1 MYIYISDNAYKYLY
15 FDFFFGFGVIILNVL
30 DDIYK
35 FFIIPM
41 FGLGLAIPLISVI
54 IIKSWK
60 LLKTVHSNVYFLGL
74 VSSIMQAGATIV
86 HSSGLKVVSENL
98 GLFTEEQFVVMKDIS
113 EAQSGLIRIFS
124 GYVSDI
130 IKDQKGFLILGYGAM
145 IIFKII
151 FVLVA
156 MLDVLQGYLP
166 SSIFG
171 FKTVLIFGIAYVVA
185 HMLDRVF
192 NGLRDAP
199 RQKLINTT
207 TTQENK
213 FICFAIRKSIASI
226 GTVIGAVITFYCM
239 EYNMLDTAWPLW
251 LTSTHKAY
259 ILSVLIVS
267 AAVGLLIVKI
277 RNINTNTSTQENKKS
292 DVANSSYWVYTSA
305 TMVIIPLIVFLRNY
319 LISFIATFKFVDF
332 GGSAGVSFALVAMSV
347 VFFRYTSLYTFVPTI
362 ILSFLA
368 YFLNSTVDVN
378 YLLILIK
385 CFSLYFIYCDKKNF
399 DIKSVGFVFA
409 SIASMFLPISF
420 TNYINFFGICSFSF
434 SMIDNYK
441 NNRMMDKSKLL
452 NAGLLSIGGFN
463 VFDAILLNTMINKIN
478 AYVFAGL
485 ALSIPSVQYGLEYTC
500 ELLND
505 SSVLH
510 SILSI
515 FSKFVPIIAT
525 ATAPLYLMKWSDK
538 LCKSAIMSIASGFF
552 IITRIDFIVAIPVSL
567 IVYGILRKID
577 FVHIKEILGENK
589 NGNSYFYSIVG
600 ISTLTS
606 FCRIND
612 YILLKDLRKI
622 VPFES
627 AQVPV
632 LFGILYLWITLFS
645 ILYGVL
651 LHQGR
656 KKLLIS
662 FVIISLLACN
672 SLCALGVYGLSGN
685 LFGIPMSYIGINLI
699 FMFHGFFSAGDETA
713 LNTLMQDSVP
723 SKKVYGT
730 YFGIYDS
737 ITAIAKLLGTLV
749 MNTIWF
755 YCDAG
760 TGVSVVGSYSSIL
773 LILGVA
779 GAGLYMSNGKKRMS
793 IEA

>member
-1 MYIYISDNAYKYLY
+1 MLDN
-15 FDFFFGFGVIILNVL
+15 
-30 DDIYK
+30 IYK

-41 FGLGLAIPLISVI
+41 VGLGLSIPLISVI

-74 VSSIMQAGATIV
+74 VSSVMQVGATIV
-86 HSSGLKVVSENL
+86 HSSGLNVVSSDLNL
-98 GLFTEEQFVVMKDIS
+98 FSEEQFVVMKDIS
-113 EAQSGLIRIFS
+113 EAKSGLIRIFS

-145 IIFKII
+145 IVFKLI

-156 MLDVLQGYLP
+156 MFDIFQKYLP
-166 SSIFG
+166 SSILG
-171 FKTVLIFGIAYVVA
+171 FKTAMIFGVAYVIA
-185 HMLDRVF
+185 HLLDRIF

-226 GTVIGAVITFYCM
+226 GTVIGAAITFYCF
-239 EYNMLDTAWPLW
+239 EYDVLNTAWPTG
-251 LTSTHKAY
+251 LTSVHKVY
-259 ILSVLIVS
+259 ILSVLIV
-267 AAVGLLIVKI
+267 AVAVGILIMKI
-277 RNINTNTSTQENKKS
+277 RNISTNTGNENKKS

-305 TMVIIPLIVFLRNY
+305 AMIVVPLFVFLRDY
-319 LISFIATFKFVDF
+319 LISFISGFRF
-332 GGSAGVSFALVAMSV
+332 GLDIGSMASTGVSLGLIAMSV
-347 VFFRYTSLYTFVPTI
+347 AFFKYTSIYTFVPTVV
-362 ILSFLA
+362 LSFIA
-368 YFLNSTVDVN
+368 YFFNSGVEVN
-378 YLLILIK
+378 YLLILLK

-409 SIASMFLPISF
+409 SIASMFLSNSF
-420 TNYINFFGICSFSF
+420 ANYINFFGICSFSF
-434 SMIDNYK
+434 ALIDNYK
-441 NNRMMDKSKLL
+441 NNRMMDRSKLL

-463 VFDAILLNTMINKIN
+463 VFDAILLNTMINKVN

-485 ALSIPSVQYGLEYTC
+485 ALCIPGIQYGVNYSCT
-500 ELLND
+500 LLNA
-505 SSVLH
+505 SSALH

-515 FSKFVPIIAT
+515 FSKFVPILAT
-525 ATAPLYLMKWSDK
+525 ALSPLYLIGLRDK
-538 LCKSAIMSIASGFF
+538 LCKSAIMSIAAGFF
-552 IITRIDFIVAIPVSL
+552 IIARVDFIFAIPISL

-577 FVHIKEILGENK
+577 FVHIGEILSENK
-589 NGNSYFYSIVG
+589 NGNGYFYSIVG
-600 ISTLTS
+600 ISALTS

-612 YILLKDLRKI
+612 YILLKDLRKL
-622 VPFES
+622 VPFEN

-632 LFGILYLWITLFS
+632 LFGLLYLWITLFS

-651 LHQGR
+651 LHKGR
-656 KKLLIS
+656 KKILIS

-672 SLCALGVYGLSGN
+672 LLCALGVYNISGDI
-685 LFGIPMSYIGINLI
+685 FGIPMQYVGINLI

-723 SKKVYGT
+723 NKKVYGT

-737 ITAIAKLLGTLV
+737 ITAISKLLGTLV

-755 YCDAG
+755 YCLPG
-760 TGVSVVGSYSSIL
+760 TGVSVVGSYSSML
-773 LILGVA
+773 LIVGVIFS
-779 GAGLYMSNGKKRMS
+779 GLYVWKSKKNLVS
-793 IEA
+793 INS